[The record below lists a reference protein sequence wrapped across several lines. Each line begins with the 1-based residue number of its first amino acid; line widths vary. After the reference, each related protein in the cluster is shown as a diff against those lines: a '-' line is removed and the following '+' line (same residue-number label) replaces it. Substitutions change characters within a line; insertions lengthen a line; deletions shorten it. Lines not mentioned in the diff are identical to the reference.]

1 MLRKI
6 VDYCYTDEVCFES
19 VSQTLD
25 LMKFAVAYD
34 ITDLTEKC
42 RLYLNSSMTVK
53 TEPCP
58 EPQTLKTT
66 QSLVIFGSLDEDSCF
81 GGAMLDPIDGKW
93 KELAPMIESQK
104 HARRLTSV
112 AYRGNDFV
120 IVSGGMDEEKSKQV
134 SVILISSVYLCAFS
148 EFFNPLA
155 GCAFGRFESE
165 KNRKSATNEDK
176 PM

>member
-1 MLRKI
+1 MNNFKASAANSPIFQTTMDGVVLRKI

-25 LMKFAVAYD
+25 LLKFAVAYG
-34 ITDLTEKC
+34 ITDLTEKI

-58 EPQTLKTT
+58 EPQTPETPP
-66 QSLVIFGSLDEDSCF
+66 SLVIFGSLDEDGCF

-112 AYRGNDFV
+112 AYRGNDCV
-120 IVSGGMDEEKSKQV
+120 IVSGGMDKVKSKQV
-134 SVILISSVYLCAFS
+134 SVILLFFACSCAF
-148 EFFNPLA
+148 
-155 GCAFGRFESE
+155 
-165 KNRKSATNEDK
+165 
-176 PM
+176 